1 MVAGRLTARR
11 PRTHGLQTK
20 TRGQSGHTRAG
31 VGWVAGAVLHAGS
44 GFWVQSRAPE
54 ASAEAPK
61 ARAHECQ
68 CIWRESSQTW
78 RRQDVRVRVNESS
91 HGGSAQAQRG
101 DAPFAR
107 GAQAEGRGLEA
118 RCPEGPGSRRQPGEG
133 PGAESPD
140 RSTPPAPPPPPQAS
154 GPSTVRGTRLS
165 LRPVREPRSWAAR
178 KPPRPR
184 GEPPRVMSR
193 ADRGARGSGRRRD
206 HSRKR
211 SLDPAAASRV
221 PLGLSGVGLVAA
233 RWAVRPERSSAD
245 SALLPSGSLR
255 GPPQAPGGTLASW
268 ERRGR
273 GPESEPVRAGSPGPP
288 RAASGSWPGCQAAP
302 PDLWVV
308 RAP

>member
-1 MVAGRLTARR
+1 MGGR
-11 PRTHGLQTK
+11 
-20 TRGQSGHTRAG
+20 
-31 VGWVAGAVLHAGS
+31 
-44 GFWVQSRAPE
+44 SRAARWVRLLGSVTGPE

-78 RRQDVRVRVNESS
+78 RRQDVRVRVDESS

-101 DAPFAR
+101 GARFAS
-107 GAQAEGRGLEA
+107 GARAEGRGLEV

-140 RSTPPAPPPPPQAS
+140 RSTPPAPPPQAS

-165 LRPVREPRSWAAR
+165 VRPVREPRSWAAR

-233 RWAVRPERSSAD
+233 RWAVRPERSSAG

-255 GPPQAPGGTLASW
+255 GPPQAPGWGGEDTAQLGAT
-268 ERRGR
+268 
-273 GPESEPVRAGSPGPP
+273 GPRP
-288 RAASGSWPGCQAAP
+288 
-302 PDLWVV
+302 
-308 RAP
+308 

>member
-1 MVAGRLTARR
+1 MSPPT
-11 PRTHGLQTK
+11 
-20 TRGQSGHTRAG
+20 
-31 VGWVAGAVLHAGS
+31 AGAHRRRG
-44 GFWVQSRAPE
+44 E
-54 ASAEAPK
+54 
-61 ARAHECQ
+61 ARA
-68 CIWRESSQTW
+68 SPAS
-78 RRQDVRVRVNESS
+78 
-91 HGGSAQAQRG
+91 
-101 DAPFAR
+101 
-107 GAQAEGRGLEA
+107 GAWAEGRGLEA

-140 RSTPPAPPPPPQAS
+140 RSTPPAPPPQAS
-154 GPSTVRGTRLS
+154 GPSTVRGMRLS
-165 LRPVREPRSWAAR
+165 VRPVWEPRSWAAR

-206 HSRKR
+206 HSCKP

-233 RWAVRPERSSAD
+233 RWAVRPKRSSAG

-255 GPPQAPGGTLASW
+255 GPPLAPGCGGGRTPPSW

-273 GPESEPVRAGSPGPP
+273 GPESERVRAGSPGRP
-288 RAASGSWPGCQAAP
+288 RAASGSWPGCRAAP

-308 RAP
+308 RAPCDSRWRGQ

>member
-1 MVAGRLTARR
+1 M
-11 PRTHGLQTK
+11 
-20 TRGQSGHTRAG
+20 
-31 VGWVAGAVLHAGS
+31 GWVAGAACDPCGAVLHAGS

-78 RRQDVRVRVNESS
+78 RRQDVRVRVDESS

-101 DAPFAR
+101 GAR
-107 GAQAEGRGLEA
+107 FDSGARAEGRGLEA
-118 RCPEGPGSRRQPGEG
+118 RCPEGPRKPRQLGEG

-140 RSTPPAPPPPPQAS
+140 RSTPPAPPPQAS

-165 LRPVREPRSWAAR
+165 VRPVREPRSWAAR

-233 RWAVRPERSSAD
+233 RWAVRPERSSAG

-255 GPPQAPGGTLASW
+255 GPPQAPGCGGGEDTAQLGAT
-268 ERRGR
+268 
-273 GPESEPVRAGSPGPP
+273 GPRP
-288 RAASGSWPGCQAAP
+288 
-302 PDLWVV
+302 
-308 RAP
+308 